1 MTLTSFSFF
10 AFLAAAL
17 VVFYSAKKI
26 QKYVLLAAC
35 LFFYFMVSPGTPLR
49 ILGTVAYVWFITWGG
64 AILIDRLSGR
74 ARSIL
79 CGLCVLALVGVLVVT
94 KYAYNIALEFSKIFS
109 PGSDFSMLKFGSC
122 IGVSYFFLAA
132 IGYLLEVTWQSY
144 KSEKNPVN
152 ICLFV
157 IYFPQVISGPVTRFM
172 DMNSQFN
179 ERHDFDSDRFYHG
192 VRRMIWGYFQ
202 KLAVSEFFAV
212 VVNSVYANYKSFSGL
227 ELLIATFCY
236 AVQLYT
242 DFSGCMDIV
251 LGASELFGITLP
263 ENFNAPYLSRS
274 IQEFWQRWHIT
285 LGTWFKDFLMYP
297 LQKSSFMVSLAGKCK
312 KVFGKKHGKKIPMY
326 LSMFTLWTLIGIW
339 HGGTAFYFMASGM
352 IPCFLLIIG
361 DLTRDL
367 YKKFFTL
374 IKVDMNG
381 AGFAAFER
389 IKTFAGVLLSWCFI
403 CSGDVPKAFSVL
415 GRVFTNFLPEVSF
428 SQMIDGF
435 GLNSF
440 KLFVMSAG
448 IVVLVAHD
456 ILKYRG
462 YSVSRII
469 DSRNIFVRIVVLNAE
484 LLFLLAFGMAG
495 SSSFIYFQF

>member
-152 ICLFV
+152 IGLFV

-179 ERHDFDSDRFYHG
+179 EF
-192 VRRMIWGYFQ
+192 
-202 KLAVSEFFAV
+202 
-212 VVNSVYANYKSFSGL
+212 
-227 ELLIATFCY
+227 
-236 AVQLYT
+236 
-242 DFSGCMDIV
+242 
-251 LGASELFGITLP
+251 
-263 ENFNAPYLSRS
+263 
-274 IQEFWQRWHIT
+274 
-285 LGTWFKDFLMYP
+285 
-297 LQKSSFMVSLAGKCK
+297 
-312 KVFGKKHGKKIPMY
+312 
-326 LSMFTLWTLIGIW
+326 
-339 HGGTAFYFMASGM
+339 
-352 IPCFLLIIG
+352 
-361 DLTRDL
+361 
-367 YKKFFTL
+367 
-374 IKVDMNG
+374 
-381 AGFAAFER
+381 
-389 IKTFAGVLLSWCFI
+389 
-403 CSGDVPKAFSVL
+403 
-415 GRVFTNFLPEVSF
+415 
-428 SQMIDGF
+428 
-435 GLNSF
+435 
-440 KLFVMSAG
+440 
-448 IVVLVAHD
+448 
-456 ILKYRG
+456 
-462 YSVSRII
+462 
-469 DSRNIFVRIVVLNAE
+469 
-484 LLFLLAFGMAG
+484 
-495 SSSFIYFQF
+495 